1 MNHIP
6 FVFPTP
12 DSKSTFFDL
21 AWTGSRIELG
31 KSRFSRFASGPYFVA
46 FSISLKSF
54 NYLSSKLLKSKV
66 FERNSAWNIWSII
79 ILNFL
84 LFETVFSHNGEF
96 FSIPCSSSPIIF
108 WYSSFWC
115 FQSRFLAWH
124 VLKIVVNIQNPKN
137 RLRPRN
143 KRCWLVHDCK
153 WYIYQ

>member
-1 MNHIP
+1 MATVPYSKTKLLDSALYYWEHSTSWNNMWNTLSNNFTVLCFDKREQLATLTNRRSHI
-6 FVFPTP
+6 
-12 DSKSTFFDL
+12 
-21 AWTGSRIELG
+21 
-31 KSRFSRFASGPYFVA
+31 
-46 FSISLKSF
+46 

-96 FSIPCSSSPIIF
+96 FSVPCSSSPIIF

-124 VLKIVVNIQNPKN
+124 VLKIDVTNLIGQWDK
-137 RLRPRN
+137 
-143 KRCWLVHDCK
+143 WLP
-153 WYIYQ
+153 INS